1 MYLCNDRYRYCTYCI
16 FIPIWKRGRLE
27 AERALHPISHSSTTL
42 QHYFFFLP
50 NDSKSQYIVCRALN
64 YNAYMGNRDVSIC
77 SSKPSQAALQSSYF
91 VQEHRRQLQLGKS
104 RQIENSKEICQAG

>member
-1 MYLCNDRYRYCTYCI
+1 MTDIDTVPTASLYLYGKEGDWRQKEH
-16 FIPIWKRGRLE
+16 FILSATVLP
-27 AERALHPISHSSTTL
+27 PSSII
-42 QHYFFFLP
+42 FFLP